1 MHQSHYLM
9 AIFLKLPLNMS
20 SREEWIA
27 NIFIEEIFMQ
37 FSISVLYELQ
47 YDSEFPISECD
58 ADRYQL
64 QSEYIES
71 TVVSAIISHDV
82 AFSCWK
88 RGILSRQHCR

>member
-1 MHQSHYLM
+1 MDRKNVYRETFH
-9 AIFLKLPLNMS
+9 AILHLS
-20 SREEWIA
+20 
-27 NIFIEEIFMQ
+27 FI
-37 FSISVLYELQ
+37 YELQ

-88 RGILSRQHCR
+88 RGILSRQYCR